1 MYNIRGFCV
10 YTQKNREGRKSRG
23 NKKQGGAT
31 HEKNLS
37 AQEET
42 EKQGAWLQKKN
53 GYCKRQKSS
62 QEKTRQGKS
71 SSDLLIE
78 SRSVTYKTSDKTLFH
93 SCDFIGVFV
102 SPGFLQGRGGK
113 SPARMEKTH
122 EISCH
127 M

>member
-42 EKQGAWLQKKN
+42 EKQGTRFQKEN
-53 GYCKRQKSS
+53 GYRKR
-62 QEKTRQGKS
+62 
-71 SSDLLIE
+71 
-78 SRSVTYKTSDKTLFH
+78 
-93 SCDFIGVFV
+93 
-102 SPGFLQGRGGK
+102 
-113 SPARMEKTH
+113 
-122 EISCH
+122 
-127 M
+127 